1 MLGLRSLAGFRA
13 ACICPQVLP
22 LPSPQVLPSTSVP
35 SARLLPPNVCDIL
48 SHNYGT
54 ASGDARNYGTAS
66 GDAAVQKVMPVPEEE
81 REPLKLAASPQDL
94 YDYRVKYRDLSFDV
108 HQQEVT
114 TRFDKLYNKLG
125 PGSYR
130 PQENSSFLESI
141 RSVSPRM
148 AGLWSSSPP
157 KIPKGVYLWGSVGG
171 GKTML
176 MDMFYDTIEGL
187 DPSIKKHRTHYHD
200 FMQEVHK
207 SIHKAKL
214 KAPPRDTSRW
224 DEHQPFDP
232 IPHVGDAILEKSW
245 LLCLDEFQVTDVA
258 DAMILRYL
266 FSYLFDKGLLLV
278 ATSNR
283 PPDDLYKSGIQRAN
297 FIPFIGMLKDC
308 CNIVSLDPGVDY
320 RRRALQDADKLFF
333 VTSHEDTNGT
343 LKTMF
348 KMLASKEDDM
358 VRERSLRVMNRD
370 IHFAKGCGRLLD
382 ATFEELCLRPL
393 WTGDFIA
400 IAHAFHTV
408 FIRDI
413 PVMSQKNKS
422 EARRFIALIDTFYDN
437 KVRVIASG
445 EAEYWNLFQSKS
457 LSKEELVMERRDLM
471 DDLFSH
477 AGPSADTMTA
487 GVFSGEEEAFA
498 FDRTVSRLTEMQTK
512 PYLKKCYNRDT
523 LAAGKRS

>member
-1 MLGLRSLAGFRA
+1 L
-13 ACICPQVLP
+13 
-22 LPSPQVLPSTSVP
+22 SVP
-35 SARLLPPNVCDIL
+35 HPSAKLIKPNL
-48 SHNYGT
+48 SDVLKNNFATG
-54 ASGDARNYGTAS
+54 SDE
-66 GDAAVQKVMPVPEEE
+66 KVTVVPEEE
-81 REPLKLAASPQDL
+81 REPLDIAASPQEVL
-94 YDYRVKYRDLSFDV
+94 DYRVKYGELSSDQ
-108 HQQEVT
+108 HQQEVVEKFQ
-114 TRFDKLYNKLG
+114 RLYNKLG
-125 PGSYR
+125 PGGYKPS
-130 PQENSSFLESI
+130 EESSFVESL
-141 RSVSPRM
+141 RSVSPRI

-157 KIPKGVYLWGSVGG
+157 KIPKGVYLWGTVGG

-176 MDMFYDTIEGL
+176 MDLFYDTIEGL
-187 DPSIKKHRTHYHD
+187 DPSIKRKRTHYHD
-200 FMQEVHK
+200 FMQEIHK
-207 SIHKAKL
+207 SIHNAKL
-214 KAPPRDTSRW
+214 KAPPRDTSKSFV
-224 DEHQPFDP
+224 HQPFDP
-232 IPHVGDAILEKSW
+232 IPVVGDHILDQCW

-258 DAMILRYL
+258 DAMILKYL

-297 FIPFIGMLKDC
+297 FLPFIGMLKDC
-308 CNIVSLDPGVDY
+308 CSIVSLDPGIDY

-333 VTSHEDTNGT
+333 VTSDEGTEDT

-348 KMLASKEDDM
+348 KMLASKEDDT

-370 IHFAKGCGRLLD
+370 IHFKKGCGRLLD
-382 ATFEELCLRPL
+382 STFAELCLNPL

-400 IAHAFHTV
+400 IAQAFHTV

-445 EAEYWNLFQSKS
+445 DAEYWNLFQSQQ

-477 AGPSADTMTA
+477 KAPSEETMTA

-512 PYLKKCYNRDT
+512 PYLKKCYNRDS
-523 LAAGKRS
+523 LAAHGS